1 MVKIS
6 EPILQNALVYTNVIL
21 LLSLNIYSYTRLLNK
36 FHDIIQQ
43 YGIML
48 LEKKMVIGEKELIFL
63 ACISHKD
70 DTIPS
75 PTLNNN

>member
-21 LLSLNIYSYTRLLNK
+21 LLSLNIYSYTRLLKK

-48 LEKKMVIGEKELIFL
+48 LEKKMVIGEKEIDFL
-63 ACISHKD
+63 GMHIS
-70 DTIPS
+70 
-75 PTLNNN
+75 